1 VIWRLT
7 FSRNAQRSLR
17 RLPPEGRRR
26 LDGAIAEI
34 ERDPL
39 SGDVVLLKDYPV
51 GYRRRV
57 GPYRILF
64 DIDRTMRSGPGHR
77 AAHVDVVPEA
87 ILIAEALSFRHVAPE
102 RR

>member
-1 VIWRLT
+1 LSWRLT

-17 RLPPEGRRR
+17 RLPAEARRR
-26 LDGAIAEI
+26 LDGAIAEM

-39 SGDVVLLKDYPV
+39 SGDVVLLQDYPV

-64 DIDRTMRSGPGHR
+64 DVDRATRS
-77 AAHVDVVPEA
+77 VQ
-87 ILIAEALSFRHVAPE
+87 VADIE
-102 RR
+102 RRTSTSYRKGR